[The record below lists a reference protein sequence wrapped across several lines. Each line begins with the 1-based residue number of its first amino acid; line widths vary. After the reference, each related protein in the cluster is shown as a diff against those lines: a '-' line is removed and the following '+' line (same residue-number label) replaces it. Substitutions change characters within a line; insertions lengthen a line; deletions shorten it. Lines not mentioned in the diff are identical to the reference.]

1 VAALYE
7 KKEII
12 GACNEFDMGQKH
24 NGTTM
29 RKKQGKTGHAHS
41 LPSQNS
47 SSVARESMCPTI
59 SSQP

>member
-7 KKEII
+7 KKEITE
-12 GACNEFDMGQKH
+12 ACNEFDMGQKH
-24 NGTTM
+24 NSTTM